1 MKIFGKALKK
11 PFLKK
16 HASLELSVNAIV
28 VLILAI
34 AMLGLGLGF
43 TKVMFSK
50 LKGSIE
56 IPEPENPATEDTPL
70 VFNKETITGKAG
82 QPLGFS
88 VNVYNSAPEAAEDT
102 ELTMECV
109 GDGSVDGLEATS
121 ASQTIPARS
130 QVTFK
135 MYVSKDDV
143 SEAGNGVCTV
153 QAELDT
159 GSGDP
164 LVVSRQLSLEITG

>member
-1 MKIFGKALKK
+1 MKTFGRALKK

-50 LKGSIE
+50 LKGAIE
-56 IPEPENPATEDTPL
+56 IPEPENPATEDQPL
-70 VFNKETITGKAG
+70 VFNKETIQGKTG

-88 VNVYNSAPEAAEDT
+88 VNVYNTDPEPTEEVNVVIGGCTGDISFEGTESAAQ
-102 ELTMECV
+102 V
-109 GDGSVDGLEATS
+109 
-121 ASQTIPARS
+121 IPGRS
-130 QVTFK
+130 SVTFK
-135 MYVSKDDV
+135 IYIPKDQV
-143 SEAGNGVCTV
+143 TAGGGVCTV
-153 QAELDT
+153 SADLGNSAGT
-159 GSGDP
+159 
-164 LVVSRQLSLEITG
+164 VSRQLAFEIAGGTQ

>member
-1 MKIFGKALKK
+1 MKTFGKALKK

-50 LKGSIE
+50 LKGAIE
-56 IPEPENPATEDTPL
+56 IPEPENPATEDQPL
-70 VFNKETITGKAG
+70 VFNKETIDGKVG

-88 VNVYNSAPEAAEDT
+88 VNVYNSDPDPSPDVVVTIPQCTGDVDFSSIESAA
-102 ELTMECV
+102 
-109 GDGSVDGLEATS
+109 
-121 ASQTIPARS
+121 QTIPGRS
-130 QVTFK
+130 SVTFK
-135 MYVSKDDV
+135 MYIPKDSV
-143 SEAGNGVCTV
+143 TAGGGVCTV
-153 QAELDT
+153 SAELAN
-159 GSGDP
+159 GNI
-164 LVVSRQLSLEITG
+164 VSRQLTFQIAGGTGG

>member
-1 MKIFGKALKK
+1 MKTFSRALKK

-50 LKGSIE
+50 LKGAIE
-56 IPEPENPATEDTPL
+56 IPEPENPATEDQPL
-70 VFNKETITGKAG
+70 VFNKETIQGKTG

-88 VNVYNSAPEAAEDT
+88 VNVYNTEPEAVEGVVVEIAECT
-102 ELTMECV
+102 
-109 GDGSVDGLEATS
+109 GDIDFSGTTS
-121 ASQTIPARS
+121 ASQTVPGRS
-130 QVTFK
+130 SVTFK
-135 MYVSKDDV
+135 MYIPKDSVS
-143 SEAGNGVCTV
+143 AGGGVCTV
-153 QAELDT
+153 QADLDT
-159 GSGDP
+159 AG
-164 LVVSRQLSLEITG
+164 VVSRQLAFEVAGTT